1 MRLKVGNSKNADR
14 QKEDVTSLILHFWC
28 SILYL
33 DAALRDCPAWLRH
46 DTLKNINH
54 CQPYLHFH
62 DSQKKNS
69 RTQLSTKPT
78 ESRENR
84 KYLLIETDTD
94 NTH

>member
-62 DSQKKNS
+62 DSQKKILEPNS
-69 RTQLSTKPT
+69 ALNQQSQEKI
-78 ESRENR
+78 ENI
-84 KYLLIETDTD
+84 Y
-94 NTH
+94 